1 MKVCSID
8 REWYRKPMWMTIKV
22 AGPCDSSLTYYQPL
36 WVHRQMSGFAIT
48 HGGTR
53 LCAALRCRGFLHE
66 KSAALHNGGIGLVR
80 GVVEGRGRHGDPRVG
95 FELWPGHFA
104 IVMLGTPT
112 RGTSLTVIWNKRY
125 SIWKASRFQRASG
138 PVVFTA

>member
-1 MKVCSID
+1 MQAIGNTVLTFRYLVCCDDSG
-8 REWYRKPMWMTIKV
+8 RVSAEWRVAVAEDQRGVGSV
-22 AGPCDSSLTYYQPL
+22 AGYL
-36 WVHRQMSGFAIT
+36 
-48 HGGTR
+48 
-53 LCAALRCRGFLHE
+53 
-66 KSAALHNGGIGLVR
+66 
-80 GVVEGRGRHGDPRVG
+80 
-95 FELWPGHFA
+95 A